1 MVFKNES
8 TFFRANR
15 KGKAEVV
22 HSRYESALKK
32 VERDLGETV
41 LNYIGGKWLRS
52 KGGVFEDRF
61 PGDLSIVNRKF
72 QSSRKEDARDAIL
85 AAKRAFE
92 SWRRASFESRCEIFV
107 KAASIAS
114 RRKYELAAMLTLE
127 NGKNRSEALADIDEL
142 IDFMRF
148 YADQMRIND
157 GYAMDTPPPYPN
169 ERPKN
174 LLKPY
179 GIWSVVS
186 PFNFPAAI
194 MGGMS
199 TGAMITGNTV
209 VVKPA
214 SDTPWHAFLFADMLK
229 EAGLPDGVFNVV
241 TGPGST
247 VGQELVDNPGISG
260 FVFTGSREVGMNA
273 MRAFLKDRPRPFIAE
288 MGGKNAVIVTAK
300 ANLDEAVEG
309 VGRAAFGFGG
319 QKCSA
324 CSRVLV
330 DGRIVGDFTRA
341 LKDWTEKQV
350 VGDPRRRETF
360 VGPVINESAVARYRK
375 SVRLAKASGKIV
387 TGGVV
392 LASKNLDGYY
402 VQPTIVTSLK
412 ATSPLMVN
420 ELFLPFVCV
429 HPVPSLEAAIAIAN
443 SSEYGLT
450 AGIMSRDDAEI
461 GRFMDHIEAGTIYS
475 NRRLGAST
483 AAIVGSQ
490 PFVGWKMSGTTCKAA
505 GGRYYLPQFMREQSQ
520 TRCV

>member
-1 MVFKNES
+1 
-8 TFFRANR
+8 
-15 KGKAEVV
+15 
-22 HSRYESALKK
+22 
-32 VERDLGETV
+32 
-41 LNYIGGKWLRS
+41 
-52 KGGVFEDRF
+52 GVFEDRF

-72 QSSRKEDARDAIL
+72 QKSRKEDARDAVR
-85 AAKRAFE
+85 AAKRSFE
-92 SWRRASFESRCEIFV
+92 PWRRTSFGSRCEIFE

-114 RRKYELAAMLTLE
+114 RRKYELAAMMTLE
-127 NGKNRSEALADIDEL
+127 NGKNRTEALADIDEL

-148 YADQMRIND
+148 YADQMRINE

-174 LLKPY
+174 LLRPF
-179 GIWSVVS
+179 GVWSVVS

-214 SDTPWHAFLFADMLK
+214 SDTPWHAFALADILK

-241 TGPGST
+241 TGPGGT
-247 VGQELVDNPGISG
+247 VGQELVDNPGVSG
-260 FVFTGSREVGMNA
+260 FVFTGSRKVGMDA
-273 MRAFLKDRPRPFIAE
+273 MGAFLKDGPRPFIAE
-288 MGGKNAVIVTAK
+288 MGGKNAVIVTAR
-300 ANLDEAVEG
+300 ANIDEAVEG

-330 DGRIVGDFTRA
+330 DRRIVGDFTRA
-341 LKDWTEKQV
+341 LKDWTEKQA
-350 VGDPRRRETF
+350 VGDPRKRETL

-375 SVRLAKASGKIV
+375 SVRLAEASGKIV

-392 LASKNLDGYY
+392 LAGKDIDGYY
-402 VQPTIVTSLK
+402 VQPTIVTGLK
-412 ATSPLMVN
+412 ATSPLMVK

-429 HPVPSLEAAIAIAN
+429 HSVPSLGAALAIAN

-450 AGIMSRDDAEI
+450 SGIMSRDDAEI
-461 GRFMDHIEAGTIYS
+461 ERFMDQIEAGTIYS

>member
-1 MVFKNES
+1 MKFRNES
-8 TFFRANR
+8 TFFRATQ
-15 KGKAEVV
+15 KGKVDIV
-22 HSRYESALKK
+22 HSKYESALRR
-32 VERDLGETV
+32 VQSDLGSTFR
-41 LNYIGGKWLRS
+41 NYIGGEWVGS

-72 QSSRKEDARDAIL
+72 QYSRKEDARRAI
-85 AAKRAFE
+85 AAAGE
-92 SWRRASFESRCEIFV
+92 SYPSWRRTGFESRCEIFE

-114 RRKYELAAMLTLE
+114 RRKYELSAILTLE
-127 NGKNRSEALADIDEL
+127 NGKNRNEALADIDEL

-148 YADQMRIND
+148 YSYQMRINN
-157 GYAMDTPPPYPN
+157 GFAMDTPPPYPN
-169 ERPKN
+169 ERPRN

-179 GIWSVVS
+179 GVWAVVS

-214 SDTPWHAFLFADMLK
+214 SDTPWHAFVLADILS

-241 TGPGST
+241 TGPGGS
-247 VGQELVDNPGISG
+247 VGQELVENQGISG

-273 MRAFLKDRPRPFIAE
+273 MRAFMKDRPRPFIAE

-330 DGRIVGDFTRA
+330 DRKIIGDFTKN
-341 LKDWTEKQV
+341 LKDWTEKLV

-360 VGPVINESAVARYRK
+360 VGPVINKAAVDRYAK
-375 SVRLAKASGKIV
+375 SVKLARASGKIV
-387 TGGVV
+387 TGGGVPDDKG
-392 LASKNLDGYY
+392 LNGYY
-402 VQPTIVTSLK
+402 VKPTIVTGLK
-412 ATSPLMVN
+412 ADSPLMVN
-420 ELFLPFVCV
+420 ELFLPFVCIY
-429 HPVPSLEAAIAIAN
+429 PVSSLEAALTIAN

-450 AGIMSRDDAEI
+450 SGIMSRDDSEVE
-461 GRFMDHIEAGTIYS
+461 RFMDGIEAGTIYS

-520 TRCV
+520 TKCA